1 MDRGEQHERRD
12 DARPGPAS
20 LWQGGRRSDAAP
32 RSTPPRTTSE
42 EPPKDGGPSGP
53 RPPSPVPPTPYA
65 MKPPA
70 PGQPTGPNRVP
81 WTDPSGPQHPQPGA
95 QSGPQRPQ
103 SGPQRPQSG
112 PQQPPSGP
120 RIPPPQPEKSSGTRA
135 QDPVAEAFLTG
146 APVPHPAPRW
156 VPPTQQPLPQ
166 HPPLHQRPT
175 SHQPPARPWSSRAPH
190 PPPAAPPP
198 STHEV
203 SQTPGED
210 AESGK
215 FQPAGPD
222 EETDVFLVWSADRR
236 ARKEQTEGRIHRNA
250 HVPLPGG
257 FEERIAAIAPVPE
270 AAWRRAVFVMTRGRV
285 KLG

>member
-1 MDRGEQHERRD
+1 MDRGEHERRD

-20 LWQGGRRSDAAP
+20 LWQGGRRSDATS

-65 MKPPA
+65 MRPPA
-70 PGQPTGPNRVP
+70 PGRPTGPNRVP
-81 WTDPSGPQHPQPGA
+81 WTDPSGPQ
-95 QSGPQRPQ
+95 RPQ
-103 SGPQRPQSG
+103 SR

>member
-81 WTDPSGPQHPQPGA
+81 WTDP
-95 QSGPQRPQ
+95 

>member
-1 MDRGEQHERRD
+1 ERRD

-20 LWQGGRRSDAAP
+20 LWQGGRRSDAAS

-42 EPPKDGGPSGP
+42 EPAKDGGPSGP

-81 WTDPSGPQHPQPGA
+81 WTAP
-95 QSGPQRPQ
+95 SGPQRPHP
-103 SGPQRPQSG
+103 GARSG

-120 RIPPPQPEKSSGTRA
+120 RNPPPQPEKSSGTRA

-146 APVPHPAPRW
+146 APVPPPAPRQ
-156 VPPTQQPLPQ
+156 VPPPQ
-166 HPPLHQRPT
+166 HPPL
-175 SHQPPARPWSSRAPH
+175 PPEP
-190 PPPAAPPP
+190 
-198 STHEV
+198 
-203 SQTPGED
+203 SQTPGKEVG
-210 AESGK
+210 SGK
-215 FQPAGPD
+215 VHPAGPD

-236 ARKEQTEGRIHRNA
+236 ARKEQTEGRIPQDA

-257 FEERIAAIAPVPE
+257 FEERIAAIEPVPE
-270 AAWRRAVFVMTRGRV
+270 AAWRRAVFVVTRGRV